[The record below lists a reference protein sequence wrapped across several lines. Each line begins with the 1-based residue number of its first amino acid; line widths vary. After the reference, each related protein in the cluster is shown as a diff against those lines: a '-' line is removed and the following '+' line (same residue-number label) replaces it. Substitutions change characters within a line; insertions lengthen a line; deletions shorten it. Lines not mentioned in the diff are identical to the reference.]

1 MIKEIPPSKVKNY
14 LLACS
19 IILFTLTIFILPNEL
34 QVSYSQDQPNSSSV
48 ESNPTS
54 NTTAANNTVTIS
66 SGPDEFSP
74 PVLEIEIG
82 SSVKWINSDNQMHS
96 VTSGSGPNDP
106 DLGKYFNSGLQGPT
120 ALIRNGTSFEHQFN
134 LGGEFV
140 YFCQLH
146 PNMTGTINV
155 G

>member
-1 MIKEIPPSKVKNY
+1 MSAP
-14 LLACS
+14 
-19 IILFTLTIFILPNEL
+19 
-34 QVSYSQDQPNSSSV
+34 
-48 ESNPTS
+48 
-54 NTTAANNTVTIS
+54 NNTVTIS
-66 SGPDEFSP
+66 SGPDEFAP

-82 SSVKWINSDNQMHS
+82 SSVKWINSDNQMHT

-106 DLGKYFNSGLQGPT
+106 ELGKYFNSGLQGPT

-146 PNMTGTINV
+146 PNMTGTIKV

>member
-1 MIKEIPPSKVKNY
+1 MNCKFHIRRISLAVF
-14 LLACS
+14 LLS
-19 IILFTLTIFILPNEL
+19 QIQLQIQLPLTIQLRFL
-34 QVSYSQDQPNSSSV
+34 QDQTNSRLLY
-48 ESNPTS
+48 
-54 NTTAANNTVTIS
+54 
-66 SGPDEFSP
+66 
-74 PVLEIEIG
+74 LEIEIG